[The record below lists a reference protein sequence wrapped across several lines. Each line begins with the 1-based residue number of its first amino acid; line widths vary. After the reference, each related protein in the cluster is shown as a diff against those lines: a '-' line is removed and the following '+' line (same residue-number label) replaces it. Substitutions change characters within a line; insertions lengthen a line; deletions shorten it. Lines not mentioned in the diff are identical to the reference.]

1 MRIFYRYDILEKK
14 PPILVYKLLESF
26 FTISLGLEITCHQQV
41 LFVKKENENHNLG
54 FYFVSLASIYSI
66 CLGVNHSEKNLQY
79 F

>member
-1 MRIFYRYDILEKK
+1 MRIFYRHDILEKNS
-14 PPILVYKLLESF
+14 PILVYKLLESF

-54 FYFVSLASIYSI
+54 FYLVSLALIYSI
-66 CLGVNHSEKNLQY
+66 RLRVNHTEKNLQY